1 MALDEPLAHW
11 TSLRVGGPADA
22 LVRVDT
28 RDELV
33 RLLALCRARALP
45 VAILGGGFNT
55 LVRDGGL
62 RGVVVRLAGLRDVSL
77 SADGLVR
84 AEAGVT
90 HSQLTRF
97 CAEQGRSG
105 LEFAV
110 GIPGT
115 VGGWIAMNAGVRGR
129 EVKDVLTSLELYD
142 PESSAIETRARDE
155 IVFRYRASELPPGAV
170 VVSATFRT
178 EPAPSEEIRERQK
191 ALLAQR
197 RATQPVDQP
206 SCGSVFVN
214 PPGDHA
220 GRLIEAAGLKSA
232 HEGFAMISPLHA
244 NFIVN
249 RGGAL
254 AADVLRLIER
264 ARAEVLKQFGVALET
279 EVRVTGEAP

>member
-1 MALDEPLAHW
+1 
-11 TSLRVGGPADA
+11 
-22 LVRVDT
+22 VRVDT
-28 RDELV
+28 RDELL
-33 RLLALCRARALP
+33 RLLAFCRARALP
-45 VAILGGGFNT
+45 VTILGGGFNA

-62 RGVVVRLAGLRDVSL
+62 RGVVVRLAGLREVTLAGDR
-77 SADGLVR
+77 LVR

-115 VGGWIAMNAGVRGR
+115 VGGWIAMNAGVHGR
-129 EVKDVLTSLELYD
+129 EMKDVVTSLELFD
-142 PESSAIETRARDE
+142 PALGATAKRARE
-155 IVFRYRASELPPGAV
+155 ALTFHYRATELPPGAV
-170 VVSATFRT
+170 VVSATFGT
-178 EPAPSEEIRERQK
+178 EQAEPAEIRERQK

-206 SCGSVFVN
+206 SCGSVFKN
-214 PPGDHA
+214 PPGDYA
-220 GRLIEAAGLKSA
+220 GRLIEAAGLKGAREGNAAISA
-232 HEGFAMISPLHA
+232 LHA

-249 RGGAL
+249 LGGAT

-264 ARAEVLKQFGVALET
+264 ARAEVAAQFGVALET
-279 EVRVTGEAP
+279 EVRVAGEAP

>member
-1 MALDEPLAHW
+1 MALDEPLADW

-22 LVRVDT
+22 LVRIDR
-28 RDELV
+28 RDELAGV
-33 RLLALCRARALP
+33 VALCRTHS
-45 VAILGGGFNT
+45 VSVTILGGGFNA

-62 RGVVVRLAGLRDVSL
+62 RGVVVRLAGLRTIRREGD
-77 SADGLVR
+77 ALVC

-90 HSQLTRF
+90 HTQLTRY

-115 VGGWIAMNAGVRGR
+115 VGGWIAMNAGVHGR
-129 EVKDVLTSLELYD
+129 EMKDVVTSVELFL
-142 PESSAIETRARDE
+142 PERGAIVTRANAE
-155 IVFRYRASELPPGAV
+155 LGFRYRTATLPPGAV
-170 VVSATFRT
+170 VTEATFGT
-178 EPAPSEEIRERQK
+178 TAGTPDEIRERQK
-191 ALLAQR
+191 QSMAQR

-214 PPGDHA
+214 PPGDYA
-220 GRLIEAAGLKSA
+220 GRLIEAAGLKGA
-232 HEGFAMISPLHA
+232 REGAAMISPLHA

-249 RGGAL
+249 TGGAR

-264 ARAEVLKQFGVALET
+264 VRTAVMAQFGVALET
-279 EVRVTGEAP
+279 EVRIAGEEQ